1 MDTLGSLLTPWL
13 ILAAVLIPL
22 IYVEKWI
29 HAHLYGVGWLLT
41 SSKKSA
47 TALYYVLL
55 FPGVFVHEFTQYL
68 VAGALN
74 VRIKRVIAWPEAQED
89 GTLRLNFVQIKQAHW
104 LQAAIIGAA
113 PLFTGLGIIWVISNQ
128 ILNLDNVLSALTTA
142 NITVIGPALRQLAS
156 KPDFYLWL
164 YLMFTISNAMLPTPA
179 DREGWPLVIG
189 LFAVVIGFLV
199 IIGTGA
205 VLLKTFT
212 GPVARGVDRLAAAF
226 ATVLAVEIP
235 GLLLIGLIEEILQRI
250 TKREFQYGEE
260 RVRGAASR
268 QPGSSDPLPPDAP
281 LPSIY
286 NLPLPVPVPS
296 EAPAPPSAARR
307 PSPAAASAPGQP
319 APAGAQQRPAAPPA
333 SAREQRPTQERAPG
347 GPATPLPSPRPERQP
362 LSASSSPSVPEG
374 RPSRLPGSASAMA
387 QTDRPS
393 RPAGTARPIPPGAE
407 QPADTVRLGGTQP
420 LDRPAFRSPDSAQA
434 GPRAGDASRP
444 AGLYSA
450 EDRQE
455 SGQVPRSGRRS
466 DRPAF
471 PEQPAPGSP
480 FRPAAGEEDLEEEP
494 EEDWIAGFPRPSDRT
509 TRPADRP
516 AFQQRRTFSPS
527 PHSAGADDIKDE
539 EEEQDDEE
547 DDGVE
552 YVPFDDL

>member
-1 MDTLGSLLTPWL
+1 MNTFSHVLTPWL

-22 IYVEKWI
+22 VYVEKWV

-41 SSKKSA
+41 NNKKSA

-74 VRIKRVIAWPEAQED
+74 VRIKRVIAWPEAQDD
-89 GTLRLNFVQIKQAHW
+89 GTLRLNFVQIKQANR
-104 LQAAIIGAA
+104 LETAIIGAA
-113 PLFTGLGIIWVISNQ
+113 PLFTGLGLVWVISNQ
-128 ILNLDNVLSALTTA
+128 ILNLDNVLSALATG
-142 NITVIGPALRQLAS
+142 NITVLGPALRQLVS

-164 YLMFTISNAMLPTPA
+164 YLMFAISNAMLPTPA

-212 GPVARGVDRLAAAF
+212 GPVAHGVDRLATAF
-226 ATVLAVEIP
+226 ASVLAVEIP
-235 GLLLIGLIEEILQRI
+235 GLLLIGVAEEILQRI

-260 RVRGAASR
+260 RVRGATAR

-296 EAPAPPSAARR
+296 EAPAPASAMRR
-307 PSPAAASAPGQP
+307 PAPAAAP
-319 APAGAQQRPAAPPA
+319 APAGGQRPGQERPAGGPAAPV
-333 SAREQRPTQERAPG
+333 
-347 GPATPLPSPRPERQP
+347 PSPRPERQP
-362 LSASSSPSVPEG
+362 TTTTAGAPATQDRG
-374 RPSRLPGSASAMA
+374 PSRLPGSASALA
-387 QTDRPS
+387 QTDRPPS
-393 RPAGTARPIPPGAE
+393 RPERASGPVSPGGE
-407 QPADTVRLGGTQP
+407 RPADAAYPGRTP
-420 LDRPAFRSPDSAQA
+420 LDRPAFRSPGT
-434 GPRAGDASRP
+434 GPTGARPGLSRAP
-444 AGLYSA
+444 AGSS
-450 EDRQE
+450 EGGDNE
-455 SGQVPRSGRRS
+455 EHGPIPVPSGRF

-471 PEQPAPGSP
+471 PERPVPSP
-480 FRPAAGEEDLEEEP
+480 RYRSFPDEENLDEEPEQMAEFRPA
-494 EEDWIAGFPRPSDRT
+494 RPGAA
-509 TRPADRP
+509 RPPDRP
-516 AFQQRRTFSPS
+516 AFERRPTSPLRYTT
-527 PHSAGADDIKDE
+527 G
-539 EEEQDDEE
+539 EQEVEEE
-547 DDGVE
+547 DDQGEEDENGDVE